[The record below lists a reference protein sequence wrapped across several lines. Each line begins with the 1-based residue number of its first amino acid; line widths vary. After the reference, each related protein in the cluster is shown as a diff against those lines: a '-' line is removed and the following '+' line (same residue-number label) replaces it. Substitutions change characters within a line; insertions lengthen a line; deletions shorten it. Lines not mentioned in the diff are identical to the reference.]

1 MFLPALG
8 KVLMEKLDAL
18 LKVLILDVILR
29 IHNVI
34 SSHNDTPFELMDGQ
48 QLEKVVTALWKKAW
62 QLRNVELILI
72 SYLVD

>member
-8 KVLMEKLDAL
+8 KVLMEEFDAL

-34 SSHNDTPFELMDGQ
+34 SSHNDTPFELMYGQ